1 MRVLIVGC
9 GYVGLPVGA
18 ELVRQGHEVF
28 GLRRSTAAQ
37 QELKAVGI
45 KPLYA
50 DISQP
55 GDLAALPSQYDWV
68 VHCVASGG
76 GTPEDYRRTYL
87 DGTRNLLQWF
97 QRTPP
102 RKFVYTSST
111 SVYGQ
116 NDGSWVVENDPVE
129 PATESGKV
137 LVETENLLL
146 EAAKEI
152 HFPAVVL
159 RLAGIYGP
167 DRGYWLKQFLRNEAT
182 IEGTG
187 ERFLNMI
194 HRDDVAGAVK
204 VALEAARPGSVFNV
218 VDDEPVNQLTLF
230 TWLANR
236 LGRTVPPSLPENPN
250 SSRRRAVTNK
260 RVSNRKLRTE
270 LGYQLKYPTFR
281 EGYNAELVRMRIPA

>member
-1 MRVLIVGC
+1 
-9 GYVGLPVGA
+9 Y
-18 ELVRQGHEVF
+18 
-28 GLRRSTAAQ
+28 
-37 QELKAVGI
+37 
-45 KPLYA
+45 
-50 DISQP
+50 
-55 GDLAALPSQYDWV
+55 
-68 VHCVASGG
+68 
-76 GTPEDYRRTYL
+76 
-87 DGTRNLLQWF
+87 
-97 QRTPP
+97 
-102 RKFVYTSST
+102 
-111 SVYGQ
+111 
-116 NDGSWVVENDPVE
+116 
-129 PATESGKV
+129 
-137 LVETENLLL
+137 
-146 EAAKEI
+146 
-152 HFPAVVL
+152 FPAVIL

-204 VALEAARPGSVFNV
+204 VSLEAARPGSVFNV

-236 LGRTVPPSLPENPN
+236 LGRSMPSSLPENPN

-281 EGYNAELVRMRIPA
+281 EGYNAELVRMRISA